1 MSATAR
7 KYSFGIS
14 NIHYALVTE
23 TENDGVVTSTY
34 GTPKKL
40 AGGKTLTLDPNG
52 DTTDIFADNSVW
64 AHIASNI
71 GYTGS
76 IELMRILQEAM
87 AEIITGRKIDEDG
100 NLYETAKDS
109 DGIPF
114 ALLFE
119 KQTDVGCQR
128 FVFYRCFADR
138 PSVAANTKET
148 SIEPDTETLNLT
160 ATPRSDADK
169 YTFFMVDSTNASA
182 AAAYA
187 AFFSTVQLPSVES

>member
-1 MSATAR
+1 MKSR

-14 NIHYALVTE
+14 NIYYALVTE
-23 TENDGVVTSTY
+23 TEAGGTITSAY

-40 AGGKTLTLDPNG
+40 AGGKALTLDPNG
-52 DTTDIFADNSVW
+52 DTTDIYADNTTW
-64 AHIASNI
+64 AHLVSNI

-76 IELMRILQEAM
+76 VELMRVLQEAM
-87 AEIITGRKIDEDG
+87 ADIITGRKIDEDG
-100 NLYETAKDS
+100 NLYETANDS

-119 KQTDVGCQR
+119 KQTDVGTQR

-138 PSVAANTKET
+138 PSVAGNTKET

-160 ATPRSDADK
+160 VTPRSDDDK
-169 YTFFMVDSTNASA
+169 LTFMMIDSTNADA
-182 AAAYA
+182 AEAYA
-187 AFFSTVQLPSVES
+187 AFFTTVQEPDISAS